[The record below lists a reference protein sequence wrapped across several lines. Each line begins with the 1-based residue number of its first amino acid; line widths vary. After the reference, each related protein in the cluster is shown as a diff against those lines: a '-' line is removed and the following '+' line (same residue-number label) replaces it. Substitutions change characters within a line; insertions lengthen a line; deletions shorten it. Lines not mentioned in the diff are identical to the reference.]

1 MVYQPAEELLPKA
14 EYNVYKLST
23 IAFMRAQEL
32 ASGQPKL
39 IESPSNEKIAT
50 TALKEII
57 AGKVVSKEYAEMME
71 KAEKAD
77 KKKK

>member
-23 IAFMRAQEL
+23 IAFHRAQEL
-32 ASGQPKL
+32 ANGQPKL
-39 IESPSNEKIAT
+39 VESPSNEKLAT
-50 TALKEII
+50 TALREIR
-57 AGKVVSKEYAEMME
+57 AGKVVSKEYAAKTE
-71 KAEKAD
+71 KEN

>member
-14 EYNVYKLST
+14 EHNVYKLAT

-32 ASGQPKL
+32 ANGKPKL
-39 IESPSNEKIAT
+39 IESPSSEKIAT

-57 AGKVVSKEYAEMME
+57 AGKVVSREYADMME
-71 KAEKAD
+71 KAG
-77 KKKK
+77 KKKKKDE

>member
-1 MVYQPAEELLPKA
+1 MVYQPTEELLPKA
-14 EYNVYKLST
+14 EHNVYKLAT

-39 IESPSNEKIAT
+39 IESPSSEKIAT
-50 TALKEII
+50 TVLKEII

-71 KAEKAD
+71 KVEKAE